1 MSNVGSQVTNVNGQV
16 VAQQQQVQAQVANT
30 VPVQQPV
37 VTNQQVPNSQALFT
51 QEQLNSIISG
61 RINPLNQKIQELNA
75 QLAQA
80 QQLSQSYLN
89 ELTGFKN
96 RESAVKAGVPAQF
109 VDFAVFEASKLA
121 VNGKSFDDA
130 IKEYVASNGSLFGV
144 SQMSNQVQQTASPAV
159 QQTTQG
165 VASPAQNV
173 QTQQTVGN
181 QVTGNVSG
189 MVVQSALNTGNVQGV
204 SASQSN
210 VANTPNTHSN
220 VQYGATT
227 VQSAGN
233 PVIVQYGA
241 TNVQTAG
248 NPANVNSIDSQVDA
262 FLKAHNLRK

>member
-1 MSNVGSQVTNVNGQV
+1 MNNIGNQVTNVNGQV
-16 VAQQQQVQAQVANT
+16 VAQQQQVQAQVVNT

-37 VTNQQVPNSQALFT
+37 VTNQQVQNSQALFT

-121 VNGKSFDDA
+121 VNGKSFEDA
-130 IKEYVASNGSLFGV
+130 MKEYVASNGSLFGV
-144 SQMSNQVQQTASPAV
+144 SQMNNQVQQTASPAV

-165 VASPAQNV
+165 VAIPAQNV
-173 QTQQTVGN
+173 QTQQISTVNGQVAGQATNQNAVNN
-181 QVTGNVSG
+181 QV
-189 MVVQSALNTGNVQGV
+189 ANT
-204 SASQSN
+204 N
-210 VANTPNTHSN
+210 VANNGIVQQSVGVSLPQTN
-220 VQYGATT
+220 VQYGAT
-227 VQSAGN
+227 S
-233 PVIVQYGA
+233 
-241 TNVQTAG
+241 VQTAG
-248 NPANVNSIDSQVDA
+248 NPANVNNVDSEVDA
-262 FLKAHNLRK
+262 FLKSRGLRK

>member
-1 MSNVGSQVTNVNGQV
+1 MNNIGNQVTNVNGQV
-16 VAQQQQVQAQVANT
+16 VAQQQQVQAQVVNT

-37 VTNQQVPNSQALFT
+37 VNVQPAQNTQAMFT

-121 VNGKSFDDA
+121 VNGKSFEDA
-130 IKEYVASNGSLFGV
+130 MKEYVASNGSLFGV
-144 SQMSNQVQQTASPAV
+144 SQMNNQVQQTASPAV

-173 QTQQTVGN
+173 QTQQVSTVNGQVAGQATNQNAVNN
-181 QVTGNVSG
+181 QV
-189 MVVQSALNTGNVQGV
+189 ANT
-204 SASQSN
+204 N
-210 VANTPNTHSN
+210 VANNGIVQQSVGVSLPQTN
-220 VQYGATT
+220 VQYGAT
-227 VQSAGN
+227 S
-233 PVIVQYGA
+233 
-241 TNVQTAG
+241 VQTAG
-248 NPANVNSIDSQVDA
+248 NPANVNNVDSEVDA
-262 FLKAHNLRK
+262 FLKSRGLRK

>member
-1 MSNVGSQVTNVNGQV
+1 MNNIGNQVTNVNGQV
-16 VAQQQQVQAQVANT
+16 VAQQQQVQAQVVNT

-37 VTNQQVPNSQALFT
+37 VNVQPAQNTQAMFT

-121 VNGKSFDDA
+121 VNGKSFEDA
-130 IKEYVASNGSLFGV
+130 MKEYVASNGSLFGV
-144 SQMSNQVQQTASPAV
+144 SQMNNQVQQTASPAV

-165 VASPAQNV
+165 VAIPAQNV
-173 QTQQTVGN
+173 QTQQISTVNGQVAGQATNQNAVNN
-181 QVTGNVSG
+181 QV
-189 MVVQSALNTGNVQGV
+189 ANT
-204 SASQSN
+204 N
-210 VANTPNTHSN
+210 VANNGIVQQSVGVSLPQTN
-220 VQYGATT
+220 VQYGAT
-227 VQSAGN
+227 S
-233 PVIVQYGA
+233 
-241 TNVQTAG
+241 VQTAG
-248 NPANVNSIDSQVDA
+248 NPANVNNVDSEVDA
-262 FLKAHNLRK
+262 FLKSRGLRK

>member
-1 MSNVGSQVTNVNGQV
+1 MDNIGNQVTNVNGQV
-16 VAQQQQVQAQVANT
+16 VAQQQQVQAQVVNT

-37 VTNQQVPNSQALFT
+37 VNVQPAQNTQAMFT

-121 VNGKSFDDA
+121 VNGKSFEDA
-130 IKEYVASNGSLFGV
+130 MKEYVASNGSLFGV
-144 SQMSNQVQQTASPAV
+144 SQMNNQVQQTASPAV

-173 QTQQTVGN
+173 QTQQVSTVNGQVAGQATNQNAVNN
-181 QVTGNVSG
+181 QV
-189 MVVQSALNTGNVQGV
+189 ANT
-204 SASQSN
+204 N
-210 VANTPNTHSN
+210 VANNGIVQQTVGVSLPQTN
-220 VQYGATT
+220 VQYGAT
-227 VQSAGN
+227 S
-233 PVIVQYGA
+233 
-241 TNVQTAG
+241 VQTAG
-248 NPANVNSIDSQVDA
+248 NPANVNSVDSEVDA
-262 FLKAHNLRK
+262 FLKSRGLRK

>member
-1 MSNVGSQVTNVNGQV
+1 MDNIGNQVTGVNGQV
-16 VAQQQQVQAQVANT
+16 VAQQQQVQAQVVNT

-37 VTNQQVPNSQALFT
+37 VNVQPAQNTQAMFT

-121 VNGKSFDDA
+121 VNGKSFEDA
-130 IKEYVASNGSLFGV
+130 MKEYVASNGSLFGV
-144 SQMSNQVQQTASPAV
+144 SQMNNQVQQTASPAV

-165 VASPAQNV
+165 VAIPAQNV
-173 QTQQTVGN
+173 QTQQVSTVNGQVAGQATNQNAVNN
-181 QVTGNVSG
+181 QV
-189 MVVQSALNTGNVQGV
+189 ANT
-204 SASQSN
+204 N
-210 VANTPNTHSN
+210 VANNGIVQQSVGVSLPQTN
-220 VQYGATT
+220 VQYGAT
-227 VQSAGN
+227 S
-233 PVIVQYGA
+233 
-241 TNVQTAG
+241 VQTAG
-248 NPANVNSIDSQVDA
+248 NPANVNSVDSEVDA
-262 FLKAHNLRK
+262 FLKSRGLRK

>member
-1 MSNVGSQVTNVNGQV
+1 MNNSGSQVTNVNGQV
-16 VAQQQQVQAQVANT
+16 VAQQQQVQAQVVNT

-37 VTNQQVPNSQALFT
+37 VNVQPAQNTQAMFT

-75 QLAQA
+75 QLTQA

-165 VASPAQNV
+165 VANPAQNV

-181 QVTGNVSG
+181 QVTSNVSG
-189 MVVQSALNTGNVQGV
+189 MFVQGALNTSSVQGV

-210 VANTPNTHSN
+210 VANTFNTQSN

-227 VQSAGN
+227 VQS
-233 PVIVQYGA
+233 
-241 TNVQTAG
+241 AG

>member
-1 MSNVGSQVTNVNGQV
+1 MNNSGSQVTNVNGQV
-16 VAQQQQVQAQVANT
+16 VAQQQQVQAQVVNT

-37 VTNQQVPNSQALFT
+37 VNVQPAQNTQAMFT

-165 VASPAQNV
+165 VANPAQNV

-181 QVTGNVSG
+181 QVTSNVSG
-189 MVVQSALNTGNVQGV
+189 MFVSVRLVSVSLSLSLN
-204 SASQSN
+204 S
-210 VANTPNTHSN
+210 
-220 VQYGATT
+220 
-227 VQSAGN
+227 
-233 PVIVQYGA
+233 
-241 TNVQTAG
+241 
-248 NPANVNSIDSQVDA
+248 
-262 FLKAHNLRK
+262 

>member
-1 MSNVGSQVTNVNGQV
+1 MDNIGNQVTNVNGQV
-16 VAQQQQVQAQVANT
+16 VAQQQQVQAQVVNT

-37 VTNQQVPNSQALFT
+37 VNVQPAQNTQAMFT

-130 IKEYVASNGSLFGV
+130 MKEYVASNGQLFGV
-144 SQMSNQVQQTASPAV
+144 SQMNNQTQQTVSPAV
-159 QQTTQG
+159 QQVTQG
-165 VASPAQNV
+165 VANPAQSV
-173 QTQQTVGN
+173 QTQQVVDS
-181 QVTGNVSG
+181 QVTNNVGG
-189 MVVQSALNTGNVQGV
+189 MAVQSALNTNNVQG
-204 SASQSN
+204 SF
-210 VANTPNTHSN
+210 NTQGN
-220 VQYGATT
+220 VQYGATNI
-227 VQSAGN
+227 QS
-233 PVIVQYGA
+233 
-241 TNVQTAG
+241 AG

-262 FLKAHNLRK
+262 FLKSHNLIK

>member
-1 MSNVGSQVTNVNGQV
+1 MDNIGNQVTNVNGQV
-16 VAQQQQVQAQVANT
+16 VAQQQQVQAQVVNT

-37 VTNQQVPNSQALFT
+37 VNVQPAQNTQAMFT

-121 VNGKSFDDA
+121 VNGKSFEDA
-130 IKEYVASNGSLFGV
+130 MKEYVASNGSLFGV
-144 SQMSNQVQQTASPAV
+144 SQMNNQVQQTASPAV

-173 QTQQTVGN
+173 QTQQVSTVNGQVAGQATNQNAVNN
-181 QVTGNVSG
+181 QV
-189 MVVQSALNTGNVQGV
+189 ANT
-204 SASQSN
+204 N
-210 VANTPNTHSN
+210 VANNGIVQQTVGVSLPQTN
-220 VQYGATT
+220 VQYGAT
-227 VQSAGN
+227 S
-233 PVIVQYGA
+233 
-241 TNVQTAG
+241 VQTAG
-248 NPANVNSIDSQVDA
+248 NPANVNNVDSEVDA
-262 FLKAHNLRK
+262 FLKSRGLRK